1 MIDVVAVL
9 AKESSLTE
17 SQVRSALQLAGEG
30 GSVPF
35 IARYRKERIGEMSE
49 PQLRALLDRHASL
62 EELEGR
68 KQTALKAIEE
78 EGKLTDELRSRI
90 DSCVRKTELEDL
102 SLPFRPKKRT
112 RAAVARE
119 KGLETLA
126 RFIASLNAP
135 DVTEADLES
144 EAAKYVSAEKGVAT
158 PEEALAGASDILSEE
173 TASKGEHRSFLRDYI
188 AREGVFV
195 STIKE
200 KYPEGTTKFEMYRDY
215 KVPVKSVQPHNVL
228 AMRRGER
235 SGIIRVDIVVNEE
248 FVQNHLEATE
258 LFAANEKVRHF
269 YSTMLKESYQRL
281 LHGPLVNEVR
291 SAKKE
296 HADLESIKTF
306 EANLRDVLLS
316 APVGMKPIMGVAPGF
331 KSGCKVAT
339 IDGTGKLIEHHTI
352 HPFAS
357 PEEKQK
363 AATLVTELLQKH
375 GIQFVAVGNGAGSR
389 ETDQFLAEVL
399 NALPVRPLKVTVNE
413 AGASVYSTSKLAKEE
428 FPNMDAT
435 VRAAI
440 SIGRR
445 LQDPLAELV
454 KIDPR
459 SIGVGQY
466 QHDVDQK
473 LLKRKLEETVQS
485 CVNYVS
491 VDVNVASRELLRY
504 VAGINGALASNIVAY
519 RSEHGSFANR
529 EQLRSVPTMG
539 PNNFEQAAGFLRIRG
554 GDSPL
559 DATGVHPENYEVA
572 KQILSDLG
580 MSLEDLPK
588 KSYLLKKADAHRY
601 VTETLAEPTLKDI
614 LIELQRPGK
623 DPRKEFRYA
632 TFKEEIKEIKDLAAG
647 MELEGVV
654 TNVTNF
660 GAFVD
665 VGVHHD
671 GLVHVSQLAD
681 RYVSDPK
688 TIVKVGQIVKV
699 KVLEVNEPLKR
710 ISLTMK
716 GMAPH
721 PPRPKKGKKP
731 QRPRDEKT
739 YTLDDLKSKFSNR

>member
-1 MIDVVAVL
+1 MIDVVVVL

-17 SQVRSALQLAGEG
+17 SQVRNALQLAGEG

-35 IARYRKERIGEMSE
+35 IARYRKERIGELSE

-68 KQTALKAIEE
+68 KQTVLKAIEE

-135 DVTEADLES
+135 DVTEADPES

-173 TASKGEHRSFLRDYI
+173 IASKGEHRAFLRDYI

-269 YSTMLKESYQRL
+269 YSTMLKETYQRL
-281 LHGPLVNEVR
+281 LHDPLVNEVR

-389 ETDQFLAEVL
+389 ETDQFLTEVL
-399 NALPVRPLKVTVNE
+399 NALPVRPLKITVNE

-519 RSEHGSFANR
+519 RNEHGSFANR
-529 EQLRSVPTMG
+529 EQLRSVPGMG
-539 PNNFEQAAGFLRIRG
+539 RNNFEQAAGFLRIRG

-588 KSYLLKKADAHRY
+588 KSYLLKKADASRY

-614 LIELQRPGK
+614 LMELQRPGK

-731 QRPRDEKT
+731 QQPRDEKT

>member
-9 AKESSLTE
+9 AKEFSLTE
-17 SQVRSALQLAGEG
+17 SQVRSALQLASEG

-35 IARYRKERIGEMSE
+35 IARYRKERTGEMSE

-68 KQTALKAIEE
+68 KQTVLKAIEE
-78 EGKLTDELRSRI
+78 EGRLTDELRSRI
-90 DSCVRKTELEDL
+90 DSCARKTELEDI

-119 KGLETLA
+119 KGLEALA

-173 TASKGEHRSFLRDYI
+173 IASKGEHRSFLRDYI
-188 AREGVFV
+188 AREGVFA

-200 KYPEGTTKFEMYRDY
+200 KYPAGTTKFEMYRDY

-258 LFAANEKVRHF
+258 LFAANERVRRF
-269 YSTMLKESYQRL
+269 YSTMLKETYQRL
-281 LHGPLVNEVR
+281 LHDPLVNEVR

-296 HADLESIKTF
+296 YADLESIKTF

-331 KSGCKVAT
+331 KSGCKVAA
-339 IDGTGKLIEHHTI
+339 IDSTGKLIEHHTI
-352 HPFAS
+352 YPFAS
-357 PEEKQK
+357 PEERQK
-363 AATLVTELLQKH
+363 AAAVVTELLQKH
-375 GIQFVAVGNGAGSR
+375 DIQFVAVGNGAGSR
-389 ETDQFLAEVL
+389 ETDQFLTEVL
-399 NALPVRPLKVTVNE
+399 GALPVKPLKITVNE

-428 FPNMDAT
+428 FANMDAT

-504 VAGINGALASNIVAY
+504 VAGMNGALASNIVAY
-519 RSEHGSFANR
+519 RTEHGSFASR
-529 EQLRSVPTMG
+529 EQLRNVSGMG

-554 GDSPL
+554 GDNPL

-572 KQILSDLG
+572 KQILTDL
-580 MSLEDLPK
+580 SLPLEDLPK
-588 KSYLLKKADAHRY
+588 KPFLLKKADPHRY
-601 VTETLAEPTLKDI
+601 VTETLGEGTLRDI
-614 LIELQRPGK
+614 LTELQRSGK

-632 TFKEEIKEIKDLAAG
+632 TFKEEVKEIKDLTAG

-731 QRPRDEKT
+731 PRPRDEKT